1 MNTLDSSKGLGNL
14 TSSRRIAMIITVTT
28 ACAGFLMGL
37 IDSQLFMG
45 LVMALV
51 VYKAADKQ
59 SV

>member
-1 MNTLDSSKGLGNL
+1 
-14 TSSRRIAMIITVTT
+14 MIITVTT

>member
-1 MNTLDSSKGLGNL
+1 MNTLETIKGLDIFK
-14 TSSRRIAMIITVTT
+14 SSRRIAMILTVAT

-45 LVMALV
+45 LVTALV

-59 SV
+59 SA